1 MRGVAMWTVAREAER
16 PHQLLWLRADLVE
29 AVVRPLAFAE
39 ADLELLRRQHRLLV
53 LQDVLD
59 GDPRTRRVDPRVR
72 AIALEQI
79 RREEA
84 HEEQARV
91 HPVLLCQCLER

>member
-16 PHQLLWLRADLVE
+16 PHQLLGLRADLVE

-39 ADLELLRRQHRLLV
+39 DDLELLRRQHRLLV

-59 GDPRTRRVDPRVR
+59 GDPRTRRVDPRVHS
-72 AIALEQI
+72 ISLEQI
-79 RREEA
+79 GRYEVQVQ
-84 HEEQARV
+84 QASIP
-91 HPVLLCQCLER
+91 PVFISLCL